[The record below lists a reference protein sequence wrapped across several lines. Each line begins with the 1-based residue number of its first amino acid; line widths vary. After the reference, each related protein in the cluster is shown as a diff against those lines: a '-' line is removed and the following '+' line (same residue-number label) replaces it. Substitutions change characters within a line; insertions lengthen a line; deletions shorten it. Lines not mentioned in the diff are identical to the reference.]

1 MYEYNLQIFRILN
14 ILGIFLQKVDI
25 KRQISKGR
33 NYNIRSDQ
41 NNKQIFIVHF
51 LKVELENIDRLLKL
65 VSENS
70 LIYLKRHCLYKQI
83 YKYFYSQGLS
93 SEKEKK
99 EKFQISE
106 S

>member
-14 ILGIFLQKVDI
+14 ILGIFLQKVEI
-25 KRQISKGR
+25 LTSNQ
-33 NYNIRSDQ
+33 
-41 NNKQIFIVHF
+41 NKQIFIVHF

-70 LIYLKRHCLYKQI
+70 LICLKHHCILYKQI

>member
-14 ILGIFLQKVDI
+14 ILGIFTKGRYQKVEI
-25 KRQISKGR
+25 LTSNQ
-33 NYNIRSDQ
+33 
-41 NNKQIFIVHF
+41 NKQIFIVHF
-51 LKVELENIDRLLKL
+51 LKVELENIDLLKL

-70 LIYLKRHCLYKQI
+70 LICLKHHCILYKQI
-83 YKYFYSQGLS
+83 YKYFQGLN

>member
-14 ILGIFLQKVDI
+14 ILGIFAKGRYQKVEI
-25 KRQISKGR
+25 LTSNQ
-33 NYNIRSDQ
+33 
-41 NNKQIFIVHF
+41 NKQIFIVHF

>member
-14 ILGIFLQKVDI
+14 ILGIFLQKVEI
-25 KRQISKGR
+25 LTSNQ
-33 NYNIRSDQ
+33 
-41 NNKQIFIVHF
+41 NKQIFIVHF

>member
-14 ILGIFLQKVDI
+14 ILGIFTKGRYQKVEI
-25 KRQISKGR
+25 LTSNQ
-33 NYNIRSDQ
+33 
-41 NNKQIFIVHF
+41 NKQIFIVHF

-70 LIYLKRHCLYKQI
+70 LICLKHHCILYKQI
-83 YKYFYSQGLS
+83 YKYFQGLN